1 MVALQQ
7 RGHALRWIHD
17 PARLALGDVCLLLSC
32 GRLLSNE
39 QLAMHRHNLVVHE
52 SDLPRGQGW
61 SPMTWQILEGASC
74 IPISLFEAVA
84 DLDAGPIHLQTSINL
99 NGTELVNEWRQLQAE
114 ATINLC
120 LQWVD
125 RYRELIEAAHPQT
138 GEPSHYRRRR
148 PADSQL
154 DPERTLAEQFE
165 LLRVVDNDRYPAFF
179 EWRGRRYGL
188 LIQPAT
194 TARGHAPIK

>member
-1 MVALQQ
+1 VIALQQ
-7 RGHALRWIHD
+7 RGHALRWIHE
-17 PARLALGDVCLLLSC
+17 PARLAPGDVCLLLSC
-32 GRLLSNE
+32 GRLLSAE

-61 SPMTWQILEGASC
+61 SPMTWQILEGVSC

-99 NGTELVNEWRQLQAE
+99 NGNELVDEWRQLQAE

-125 RYRELIEAAHPQT
+125 NYQDLINSAHPQT
-138 GEPSHYRRRR
+138 GEASHYRRRR
-148 PADSQL
+148 PADSRL

-188 LIQPAT
+188 GIQA
-194 TARGHAPIK
+194 APLQYL

>member
-1 MVALQQ
+1 MIALQQ
-7 RGHALRWIHD
+7 RGHAVRWIHE
-17 PARLALGDVCLLLSC
+17 PAQLAPGDVCLLLSC
-32 GRLLSNE
+32 GRLLNTE
-39 QLAMHRHNLVVHE
+39 ELAMHRHNLVVHE

-61 SPMTWQILEGASC
+61 SPLTWQILEGASS

-120 LQWVD
+120 LQWLD
-125 RYRELIEAAHPQT
+125 NYQDLINSAHPQT

-148 PADSQL
+148 PADSRL
-154 DPERTLAEQFE
+154 DPERTLAEQFD

-179 EWRGRRYGL
+179 DWRGRRYGL
-188 LIQPAT
+188 LIQPVA
-194 TARGHAPIK
+194 TARGHAPTK

>member
-1 MVALQQ
+1 MIALQQ
-7 RGHALRWIHD
+7 RGHALRWIHE
-17 PARLALGDVCLLLSC
+17 PARLAPGDVCLLLSC
-32 GRLLSNE
+32 GRLLSTKE
-39 QLAMHRHNLVVHE
+39 LARHCYNLVVHE
-52 SDLPRGQGW
+52 SDLPLGQGW
-61 SPMTWQILEGASC
+61 SPLTWQILEGASC

-99 NGTELVNEWRQLQAE
+99 NGTELVAEWRQLQAE

-125 RYRELIEAAHPQT
+125 RYRELIEASRPQT

-148 PADSQL
+148 PADSRL
-154 DPERTLAEQFE
+154 DPERSLAEQFD

-179 EWRGRRYGL
+179 EWGGRSYSIR
-188 LIQPAT
+188 
-194 TARGHAPIK
+194 IKSIYI